1 MVSRRSFAA
10 AFGAL
15 VCARAAA
22 LTPPRRG
29 AQGSTGRAWC
39 GPQRV
44 HHSVGARFCAKITN
58 AMSDERS
65 RKNTAVAMD
74 RYHGSPV
81 FEKAA
86 FTIGLDDFV
95 SRRLLWESAAAAL
108 TDPWKLTIDDL
119 GLLLPEVERRLRL
132 LVPGDEASEAFARVR
147 SFVINWEE

>member
-1 MVSRRSFAA
+1 
-10 AFGAL
+10 
-15 VCARAAA
+15 
-22 LTPPRRG
+22 
-29 AQGSTGRAWC
+29 
-39 GPQRV
+39 
-44 HHSVGARFCAKITN
+44 
-58 AMSDERS
+58 MSDERS